1 MARQEVKVDK
11 VFSSFAT
18 AYMWGRHGGGIGQ
31 PWVLVHSSYIHV
43 EVLGQLME
51 AGSFLAPCVS

>member
-18 AYMWGRHGGGIGQ
+18 AYMWGDRGQ
-31 PWVLVHSSYIHV
+31 PWVLVHASYIHV
-43 EVLGQLME
+43 EVLGELVE
-51 AGSFLAPCVS
+51 AGSFFAPCVS